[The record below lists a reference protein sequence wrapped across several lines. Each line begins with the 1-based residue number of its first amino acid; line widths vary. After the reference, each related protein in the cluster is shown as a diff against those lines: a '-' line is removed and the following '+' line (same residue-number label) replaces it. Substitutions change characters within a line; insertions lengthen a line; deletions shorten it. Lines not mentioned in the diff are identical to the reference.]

1 MNTFKISCYIFLLTV
16 LFACRPTPNA
26 PKIIKE
32 GISFQLLA
40 FDDVVQPPTLKDY
53 VNASMLVYNGDSLLF
68 NRFYDPVYKIEGE
81 LFATIFHELEA
92 GDSALF
98 IVEPYWIKQQF
109 TEVNLPIVTD
119 ESLHIYVKVQ
129 KYFSE
134 KEVEHYIKSYDEELA
149 EQQYI
154 QWYINRFMVGD
165 VIKKNGVYLQK
176 LTTTTANHPKYG
188 DFIRIK
194 LRGKFL
200 NNLPLEQ
207 NDELIV
213 MDFEYGTPN
222 QVVPGIEKAIK
233 MMKFGEKAK
242 IILPSQL
249 AFGKH
254 GSSTGIVPPNTP
266 LLYELELIK
275 IKN

>member
-1 MNTFKISCYIFLLTV
+1 MNIFKISLYIFFLAA
-16 LFACRPTPNA
+16 LFACRPNPNT

-40 FDDVVQPPTLKDY
+40 FDDEMQSPILKEY
-53 VNASMLVYNGDSLLF
+53 VNASILVYNGDSLLF
-68 NRFYDPVYKIEGE
+68 NRFYEPAYKIEGE
-81 LFATIFHELEA
+81 LFSTIFHELAA

-98 IVEPYWIKQQF
+98 MVEPYWIEQQF
-109 TEVNLPIVTD
+109 NEVNLPIITN
-119 ESLHIYVKVQ
+119 ESLQIYVKVN

-134 KEVEHYIKSYDEELA
+134 KEVEQYIQYYDEELA

-154 QWYINRFMVGD
+154 QWYINRFMLGD

-222 QVVPGIEKAIK
+222 QVVSGIEKAIK

-266 LLYELELIK
+266 LLYDLELIK